1 MNSLDVL
8 GYYVTKF
15 SQLEIEVV
23 QAIMNKVELT
33 GTENYDANN
42 KLERENF
49 KRKLSNSG
57 IFTETDLKTLMS
69 KILN

>member
-57 IFTETDLKTLMS
+57 ILTETDLKTLMS

>member
-8 GYYVTKF
+8 GYYVSKF

-57 IFTETDLKTLMS
+57 ILTETDLKTLMC
-69 KILN
+69 IVV

>member
-42 KLERENF
+42 KHEREKF

-57 IFTETDLKTLMS
+57 ILTETDLKTLMS
-69 KILN
+69 KFSN

>member
-8 GYYVTKF
+8 GYYVSKF

-57 IFTETDLKTLMS
+57 ILTETDLKTLMS